1 MTKASSNGILEEKH
15 LNNRVISPVLRYFR
29 PRKCTHAVATGGILV
44 KEQNDQQ
51 VEIIKMVER
60 ALTVLDLLRTSKER
74 LGVNEIAKR
83 CDLSPS
89 TAFRIL
95 KTLEVSGWVFQL
107 SDDRYI
113 PGQKISFVTEKNNLY
128 IALSDVAS
136 FIMKDYTAK
145 YGQAMNL
152 MVREGIHCTIIQQS
166 RTGKLVEYI
175 APLHSNLPFYACA
188 GGKVL
193 LSELPVRL
201 VEQII
206 SACDMVPL
214 TSHTITSPEQF
225 WQALRYVST
234 TGYAFDDRESSENGS
249 CIAVPV
255 RDNEGTI
262 IASLSFSGFVGVQNT
277 DELLEYLPALKESS
291 KKISESLY
299 KCWNM

>member
-1 MTKASSNGILEEKH
+1 
-15 LNNRVISPVLRYFR
+15 
-29 PRKCTHAVATGGILV
+29 
-44 KEQNDQQ
+44 
-51 VEIIKMVER
+51 MVER

-83 CDLSPS
+83 CELSPS

-113 PGQKISFVTEKNNLY
+113 PGQKMSFVTEKNNLY
-128 IALSDVAS
+128 VALSDVAG
-136 FIMKDYTAK
+136 FVMKEYTAK
-145 YGQAMNL
+145 CNQAMNL
-152 MVREGIHCTIIQQS
+152 MVREGIHCNIIQQS
-166 RTGKLVEYI
+166 RTGRLVEYI
-175 APLHSNLPFYACA
+175 PPLFSSLPFCA

-193 LSELPVRL
+193 LSELPVSL

-206 SACDMVPL
+206 SSCEMVPL

-225 WQALRYVST
+225 WQALRYVAT
-234 TGYAFDDRESSENGS
+234 RGYAFDDRESSENGS

-262 IASLSFSGFVGVQNT
+262 IASLSFSGFVGVQDT
-277 DELLEYLPALKESS
+277 DELLEYLPALQEAS
-291 KKISESLY
+291 KKISQSLY
-299 KCWNM
+299 RCWNW